1 LKCCGEPPL
10 QYRALERRQGRAQY
24 VHTSCNK

>member
-10 QYRALERRQGRAQY
+10 QYRALERRQGRAY